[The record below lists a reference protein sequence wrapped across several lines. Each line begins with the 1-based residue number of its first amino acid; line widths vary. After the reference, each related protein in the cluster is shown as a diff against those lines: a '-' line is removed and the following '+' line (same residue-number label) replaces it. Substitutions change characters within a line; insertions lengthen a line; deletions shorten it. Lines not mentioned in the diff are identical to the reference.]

1 VFAYSPP
8 STSCTFA
15 YRMDGGFVLIE
26 RHVFA
31 GVCLVGARS
40 DRYKRLVHARSR
52 TRWTSTGLAE
62 ARGTACNARREV
74 EDIDRS
80 K

>member
-1 VFAYSPP
+1 
-8 STSCTFA
+8 
-15 YRMDGGFVLIE
+15 MDGGFVLIE

-52 TRWTSTGLAE
+52 TRWRAATTGRTSTGLAE
-62 ARGTACNARREV
+62 ARGTASNARREV
-74 EDIDRS
+74 EDIDCS